1 MADAV
6 FRKIEIIGTSN
17 NSIEE
22 AVQNGVRRA
31 CETLRHVQ
39 WIEVKENRGY
49 VEDGR
54 VKTWQVE
61 LEVAF
66 RIED

>member
-1 MADAV
+1 MTGQV
-6 FRKIEIIGTSN
+6 YRKIQIVGTSE
-17 NSIEE
+17 NSMEDAI
-22 AVQNGVRRA
+22 QNGVKRA
-31 CETLRHVQ
+31 CETLRQVQ
-39 WIEVKENRGY
+39 WIEVLENRGY

-66 RIED
+66 RLE